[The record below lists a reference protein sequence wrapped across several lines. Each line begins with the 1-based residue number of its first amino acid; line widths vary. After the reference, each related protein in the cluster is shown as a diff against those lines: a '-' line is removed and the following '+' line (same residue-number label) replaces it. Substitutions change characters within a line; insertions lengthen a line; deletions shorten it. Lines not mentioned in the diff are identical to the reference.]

1 MKYLVL
7 TGVTPQLMAKVIDAV
22 GVDEGRKIEVR
33 HEATDFVRKIIA
45 GTFAVRSYDY
55 FGVDP
60 PRRDDH
66 VHLDPLEL
74 VCAVTERARTCA
86 VLVTLNKVGL
96 QLPQAL
102 QRSWEGKL
110 KAVTQSETQL
120 ETSIRTLDPS
130 ERDRVRNYI
139 RAIANVPGTEEG
151 AASGSKDAK
160 ETKKRRKK

>member
-1 MKYLVL
+1 MCKIMKYLVL
-7 TGVTPQLMAKVIDAV
+7 TGVTPQLINTKVIDAV
-22 GVDEGRKIEVR
+22 GVDEERKIEVR

-55 FGVDP
+55 FRVDP

-66 VHLDPLEL
+66 VHLDPL
-74 VCAVTERARTCA
+74 TERARTCA